1 MPEQRNV
8 SVLHLDVEGFE
19 MPAVMGAARIIRNN
33 APVLVLEV
41 VGPDRHSNYL
51 DQLRATFRV

>member
-1 MPEQRNV
+1 
-8 SVLHLDVEGFE
+8 
-19 MPAVMGAARIIRNN
+19 MPAVMGAARITRNN

-41 VGPDRHSNYL
+41 VGPNRHSNCL

>member
-1 MPEQRNV
+1 
-8 SVLHLDVEGFE
+8 
-19 MPAVMGAARIIRNN
+19 MPAVMGAARTIRDN

-41 VGPDRHSNYL
+41 VGPDRLSKYL